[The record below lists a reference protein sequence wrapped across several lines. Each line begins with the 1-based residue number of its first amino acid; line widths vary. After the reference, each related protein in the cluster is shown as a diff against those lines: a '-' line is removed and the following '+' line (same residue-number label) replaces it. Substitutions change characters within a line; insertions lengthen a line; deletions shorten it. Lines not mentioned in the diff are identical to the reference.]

1 MLKGKSRSLKEGR
14 FLAPQEA
21 TPLEDGAKP
30 PEGEAQPRADSK
42 LDKRHATVYDAV
54 AGLWDMSRTKI

>member
-1 MLKGKSRSLKEGR
+1 LKEGR